1 MIKLTILLMS
11 VLLIGCQNNTPKTKE
26 NIGQKEEIA
35 YQKENDKS
43 DKEIETRS
51 SYLSLPSN
59 IQSKENE
66 PYSLKELENLDY
78 NKEFLFENLYIR
90 VPSKGKVLKNEST
103 YKIELPKSDK
113 YNIDI
118 NFEKIENDDI
128 LKEDDL
134 IKSCEIL
141 TKTLGSKEQII
152 SKVTSNPMSNI
163 KSAYFISKQ
172 NNFYL
177 VHSLVQT
184 PSSKIHFVIRE
195 DRNLSKASDDIMA
208 DILAGIYTTNDD
220 PLEVGKDFTDYTDAV
235 DIYAGNKID
244 LDSFSLNIPDNFT
257 LNQDENKIKAY
268 VSKKNGTIVSEII
281 VKVQDKD
288 KNNLN
293 SIFDNNSGSIIY
305 PANIVNK
312 GLVETGTVRNFPYL
326 KSGANLYMPAY
337 SLKGDKIVIEGE
349 DKFVSIFILGPITNT
364 AKTKIMT
371 TTIINSIKWCFT
383 WNIKGLLQNE

>member
-1 MIKLTILLMS
+1 MKILTILFLS

-26 NIGQKEEIA
+26 NIGQREEIA
-35 YQKENDKS
+35 YQKENNKEK
-43 DKEIETRS
+43 KEIETRS

-59 IQSKENE
+59 IQSKETE
-66 PYSLKELENLDY
+66 PYSVKELENLDY
-78 NKEFLFENLYIR
+78 NKEFLFENVYIR
-90 VPSKGKVLKNEST
+90 IPSRAKVNKNDKT

-113 YNIDI
+113 HNLDI
-118 NFEKIENDDI
+118 SFSKIENDEI
-128 LKEDDL
+128 LNEDDL

-141 TKTLGSKEQII
+141 TTTLGSKEQVI

-172 NNFYL
+172 NDYHL
-177 VHSLVQT
+177 VHFLVEA
-184 PSSKIHFVIRE
+184 PSSKIHFVIKE

-208 DILAGIYTTNDD
+208 DILAGIYTSNDD

-257 LNQDENKIKAY
+257 LTQEENDMKAY

-288 KNNLN
+288 NKNLN
-293 SIFDNNSGSIIY
+293 DVFDDNSGSIIY

-312 GLVETGTVRNFPYL
+312 GLVETGTVKNFPYL

-349 DKFVSIFILGPITNT
+349 DKFISIFILGPVTN
-364 AKTKIMT
+364 AAQTKIMT
-371 TTIINSIKWCFT
+371 NSILNSIK
-383 WNIKGLLQNE
+383 

>member
-1 MIKLTILLMS
+1 MKILTILILS
-11 VLLIGCQNNTPKTKE
+11 VLLTGCQNNTPKTKE

-35 YQKENDKS
+35 YQRENNKNEN
-43 DKEIETRS
+43 EIETRS
-51 SYLSLPSN
+51 SYITFPSN
-59 IQSKENE
+59 IKTKENE

-78 NKEFLFENLYIR
+78 NKEFLFENVYIR
-90 VPSKGKVLKNEST
+90 VPSRAKVNKNDKT

-113 YNIDI
+113 YNLDI
-118 NFEKIENDDI
+118 SFKKIENDEI

-134 IKSCEIL
+134 IKSCEML
-141 TKTLGSKEQII
+141 TATLGSKEQVI

-172 NNFYL
+172 NDFYL
-177 VHSLVQT
+177 VHFLVET
-184 PSSKIHFVIRE
+184 PTSKIHFTIKE
-195 DRNLSKASDDIMA
+195 DRNLSKVADDLMA

-235 DIYAGNKID
+235 DIYAGNKVD
-244 LDSFSLNIPDNFT
+244 LDSFSLNIPDNFI
-257 LNQDENKIKAY
+257 LNQDENDMKAY

-288 KNNLN
+288 NKKLN
-293 SIFDNNSGSIIY
+293 DVFDENSGSIIY

-312 GLVETGTVRNFPYL
+312 GLVETGTVQNFPYL

-337 SLKGDKIVIEGE
+337 SLKGDKIIIEGE
-349 DKFVSIFILGPITNT
+349 DKFISIFILGPITNT
-364 AKTKIMT
+364 AQTKIMST
-371 TTIINSIKWCFT
+371 SIINSIK
-383 WNIKGLLQNE
+383 

>member
-1 MIKLTILLMS
+1 MKILTILIMS
-11 VLLIGCQNNTPKTKE
+11 VLLTGCQNNTPKTKE

-35 YQKENDKS
+35 YQRENNKNEN
-43 DKEIETRS
+43 EIETRS
-51 SYLSLPSN
+51 SYITFPSN
-59 IQSKENE
+59 IKTKENK

-78 NKEFLFENLYIR
+78 NKEFLFENVYIR
-90 VPSKGKVLKNEST
+90 VPSRAKVNKNDKT

-113 YNIDI
+113 YNLDI
-118 NFEKIENDDI
+118 SFRKIENDEI

-134 IKSCEIL
+134 IKSCEMLIS
-141 TKTLGSKEQII
+141 TLGSKEQVI

-172 NNFYL
+172 NDFYL
-177 VHSLVQT
+177 VHFLVET
-184 PSSKIHFVIRE
+184 PTSKIHFTIKE
-195 DRNLSKASDDIMA
+195 DRNLSKVADDLMA

-244 LDSFSLNIPDNFT
+244 LDGFTLNIPDNFI
-257 LNQDENKIKAY
+257 LNQDENEMKAY
-268 VSKKNGTIVSEII
+268 ISKKNGTIVSEII

-288 KNNLN
+288 DKKLN
-293 SIFDNNSGSIIY
+293 DVFDENSGSIIY
-305 PANIVNK
+305 PANIINK
-312 GLVETGTVRNFPYL
+312 GLVETGTVKNFPYL

-349 DKFVSIFILGPITNT
+349 DKFISIFVLGPITNT
-364 AKTKIMT
+364 AQTKIMST
-371 TTIINSIKWCFT
+371 SIINSIK
-383 WNIKGLLQNE
+383 

>member
-1 MIKLTILLMS
+1 MKILTILILS
-11 VLLIGCQNNTPKTKE
+11 VLLTGCQNNTPKTKE

-35 YQKENDKS
+35 YQRETNNKNQRK
-43 DKEIETRS
+43 IETRS
-51 SYLSLPSN
+51 SSLSIPSN
-59 IQSKENE
+59 IQTKENE

-78 NKEFLFENLYIR
+78 SKEFLFENVYIR
-90 VPSKGKVLKNEST
+90 IPSRAKVIKNDKT

-113 YNIDI
+113 YNLDI
-118 NFEKIENDDI
+118 SFRKIKNDEI

-134 IKSCEIL
+134 IKSCEML
-141 TKTLGSKEQII
+141 TATLGSKEQVI

-172 NNFYL
+172 NDFYL
-177 VHSLVQT
+177 VHFLVET
-184 PSSKIHFVIRE
+184 PTSKIHFTIKE
-195 DRNLSKASDDIMA
+195 DRNLSKVADDLMA

-235 DIYAGNKID
+235 DIYAENKID
-244 LDSFSLNIPDNFT
+244 LDNFSLNIPDNFI
-257 LNQDENKIKAY
+257 LNQDENEMKAY

-288 KNNLN
+288 NNKLN
-293 SIFDNNSGSIIY
+293 DVFDENSGSIIY

-312 GLVETGTVRNFPYL
+312 GLVETGTIRNFPYL

-349 DKFVSIFILGPITNT
+349 DKFISIFILGPITNT
-364 AKTKIMT
+364 AQTKIMST
-371 TTIINSIKWCFT
+371 SIINSIK
-383 WNIKGLLQNE
+383 

>member
-1 MIKLTILLMS
+1 MKIVTILILS
-11 VLLIGCQNNTPKTKE
+11 VLLTGCQNNTPKTEE

-35 YQKENDKS
+35 YQKETNNKNQR
-43 DKEIETRS
+43 KIETRS
-51 SYLSLPSN
+51 SSLSLPSN
-59 IQSKENE
+59 IQTKENE

-78 NKEFLFENLYIR
+78 SKEFFFENVYIR
-90 VPSKGKVLKNEST
+90 IPSRAKVNKNDNT

-118 NFEKIENDDI
+118 SFKKIENDEI
-128 LKEDDL
+128 FKEDDL
-134 IKSCEIL
+134 IKSCEML
-141 TKTLGSKEQII
+141 TSTLGSKEQVI

-163 KSAYFISKQ
+163 KSAYFINKQ
-172 NNFYL
+172 NDFYL
-177 VHSLVQT
+177 VHFLVET
-184 PSSKIHFVIRE
+184 PTSKIHFTIKE
-195 DRNLSKASDDIMA
+195 DRNLSKVADDLMA

-235 DIYAGNKID
+235 DIYAGNKVD
-244 LDSFSLNIPDNFT
+244 LDSFSLNIPDNFI
-257 LNQDENKIKAY
+257 LNQDENDMKAY

-288 KNNLN
+288 NKKLN
-293 SIFDNNSGSIIY
+293 DVFDENSGSIIY

-312 GLVETGTVRNFPYL
+312 GLVETGTVKNFPYL

-349 DKFVSIFILGPITNT
+349 DKFISIFILGPITNT
-364 AKTKIMT
+364 AQTKIMST
-371 TTIINSIKWCFT
+371 SIINSIK
-383 WNIKGLLQNE
+383 